1 MNITV
6 KEHGADCPF
15 NMNGEYMCCNL
26 TDASSPEAGLE
37 CDRADPWPDWCPIKQ
52 GPVRVGRYSTFKL
65 GVNRD
70 TITADEQRIYEAGAE
85 HALNATVT
93 AILAG
98 VPDGVAAH
106 DWYMQGF
113 EEGLR
118 EAAGIV
124 SKALA
129 DKEPT

>member
-6 KEHGADCPF
+6 KKHGTSCPF

-26 TDASSPEAGLE
+26 SHDGHPGDE
-37 CDRADPWPDWCPIKQ
+37 CVDWKKWPDWCPIKQ